1 MNTPDARPWYQQFWV
16 WFVIA
21 IPALAVTFSL
31 QFVYIAFTH
40 QDPVVRGDWY
50 QDGKSVNQ
58 SFIRSDRASALG
70 LRADIRFDEVTGEV
84 LPTASLPQWQQMP
97 AIPAPATT
105 ADCPTRPAGWRESMR
120 PWCSAASACSAARA
134 ARRWRKTLSP
144 AGWKAIT
151 ANATGAAGPPAHRCR
166 PSCWRASTTLPRSR
180 SSCVAR
186 DATPVPN

>member
-84 LPTASLPQWQQMP
+84 LLTLHSREPQPAGDLTLNFVHATQPGRDQRLVLRHLAGNDWRGQLERPLDGLFNIELSTPQWQLESRRQLP
-97 AIPAPATT
+97 DGDGFTLAAP
-105 ADCPTRPAGWRESMR
+105 
-120 PWCSAASACSAARA
+120 
-134 ARRWRKTLSP
+134 
-144 AGWKAIT
+144 
-151 ANATGAAGPPAHRCR
+151 
-166 PSCWRASTTLPRSR
+166 
-180 SSCVAR
+180 
-186 DATPVPN
+186 